1 MINDCQSGDRTG
13 LRGMW
18 SQIGA
23 RLRDRRLQLGITQA
37 AAAVHLGVSTQDYE
51 QFEMGNVRIPPAL
64 LLQAGDLF
72 KVPLFYFFQGLPSA
86 EDDVEPTAAAAD
98 SQLVVATEADR
109 LTALVR
115 DFQGSTPEG
124 QSYLLLLARAFAE
137 DACDR

>member
-51 QFEMGNVRIPPAL
+51 QFEMGNVRIAPAL

-98 SQLVVATEADR
+98 SRLVVATDADR
-109 LTALVR
+109 LAALVR
-115 DFQGSTPEG
+115 DFQGSTADG

-137 DACDR
+137 DARER

>member
-1 MINDCQSGDRTG
+1 MMNDCQSGDRTG

-18 SQIGA
+18 HQIGA

-37 AAAVHLGVSTQDYE
+37 ATAVHLGVSTQDYE
-51 QFEMGNVRIPPAL
+51 QFEAGNVRIPPAL

-72 KVPLFYFFQGLPSA
+72 KVPLFHFFQGLPSA

-98 SQLVVATEADR
+98 SQLVVATDADR
-109 LTALVR
+109 LAALVR
-115 DFQGSTPEG
+115 DFQSSTADG

-137 DACDR
+137 DAREQ